1 MAEAGYAPSG
11 ALQSVTEDTFNK
23 MLARLGRDRTERRI
37 RLEADAAHTGE
48 RGIHLL
54 GFHISDATIRT
65 SLKIAGLYRR
75 GCRNAQDVRVK
86 HNVIR
91 TLVPPTFEHFT
102 ILQLSDLHVDMN
114 PGVISR
120 LTSIVPHLSYD
131 VCVITGDYRGKSSG
145 PFEAALD
152 GMARICSVLKRPIY
166 GVLGD
171 HDTIY
176 MVPGLEN
183 MGMRI
188 LLNESIRIK
197 RGYHTICLAGI
208 DDAHRLHADDIAK
221 VLSEIPGSAFSI
233 LLSHTPEVYRQAA
246 PHFNLLLSGHTH
258 GGQICLPGGFPL
270 TLEAV
275 LPRKMGAGPWS
286 FQGMIGYTSAGTG
299 SSVVPV
305 RFNCPPEI
313 TLHHFLPSEGPIPN
327 P

>member
-1 MAEAGYAPSG
+1 M
-11 ALQSVTEDTFNK
+11 TEDPFNN
-23 MLARLGRDRTERRI
+23 LSARLGRDCAERRI
-37 RLEADAAHTGE
+37 RLEADLADTCE
-48 RGIHLL
+48 RGIHLF

-65 SLKIAGLYRR
+65 SLKLAGLYQR

-86 HNVIR
+86 HNVIPAS
-91 TLVPPTFEHFT
+91 VPTTFAHFT

-114 PGVISR
+114 PDVISR
-120 LTSIVPHLSYD
+120 LASIVPQLSYD
-131 VCVITGDYRGKSSG
+131 LCVITGDYRGKSSG

-152 GMARICSVLKRPIY
+152 GMARICSLLKRPIY

-176 MVPGLEN
+176 MMPGLEN

-188 LLNESIRIK
+188 LLNESIRIT
-197 RGYHTICLAGI
+197 RGSHAIYLAGI
-208 DDAHRLHADDIAK
+208 DDARCLRADDIAK
-221 VLSEIPGSAFSI
+221 VASGIPGSAFSI

-246 PHFNLLLSGHTH
+246 RYFKLLLSGHTH

-275 LPRKMGAGPWS
+275 LPRKMSAGPWS

-313 TLHHFLPSEGPIPN
+313 TLHHFLPSEGSIPN
-327 P
+327 L

>member
-1 MAEAGYAPSG
+1 M
-11 ALQSVTEDTFNK
+11 TEDTFNT
-23 MLARLGRDRTERRI
+23 LVARLGRDYAERRI
-37 RLEADAAHTGE
+37 SLEADLADTGE
-48 RGIHLL
+48 RGIRLF
-54 GFHISDATIRT
+54 GFHVSPAAIRT
-65 SLKIAGLYRR
+65 SLKLAGLYQR
-75 GCRNAQDVRVK
+75 GCRNAEDVRVQ
-86 HNVIR
+86 HNVIP
-91 TLVPPTFEHFT
+91 TSVPTTFEQFT

-120 LTSIVPHLSYD
+120 LASLVPHLSYD
-131 VCVITGDYRGKSSG
+131 LCVITGDYRGKSFG

-152 GMARICSVLKRPIY
+152 GMARICSFLKRPIY

-183 MGMRI
+183 LGMRI
-188 LLNESIRIK
+188 LLNESIRIP
-197 RGYHTICLAGI
+197 RGSHSIYLAGI
-208 DDAHRLHADDIAK
+208 DDARHLREDDILKLA
-221 VLSEIPGSAFSI
+221 SEIPGNAFSI
-233 LLSHTPEVYRQAA
+233 LLSHTPEIYRQAA
-246 PHFNLLLSGHTH
+246 LYFKLLLCGHTH

-305 RFNCPPEI
+305 RFNCPPEV
-313 TLHHFLPSEGPIPN
+313 TMHHFVASERPIPN
-327 P
+327 LQDE